1 MLWDVATQ
9 KPIGAPLELEADMF
23 VSAALSP
30 DGKRLY
36 AISTGDDGISF
47 DMSPEAWKRHACLVA
62 GARSVPASG
71 NKRCPSGPTRPSAR
85 ATDPAAPAGLPAISK
100 G

>member
-62 GARSVPASG
+62 GR
-71 NKRCPSGPTRPSAR
+71 
-85 ATDPAAPAGLPAISK
+85 AISAGEWK
-100 G
+100 QALPERPYQAVCSGD

>member
-1 MLWDVATQ
+1 VTVLLWDVATQ
-9 KPIGAPLELEADMF
+9 KPIGAPLELDPNRF

-62 GARSVPASG
+62 GRPISAAEWNQALPGRPYQAVCSG
-71 NKRCPSGPTRPSAR
+71 
-85 ATDPAAPAGLPAISK
+85 D
-100 G
+100 